1 MAASLSV
8 AQLSNLT
15 SNSAIGS
22 WAEAVEQEVST
33 GQRQETTK
41 DGIKT
46 VTDYT
51 ENENGDKIKVITKFK
66 VITKKVPKAIAERKK
81 WRKFGNCE
89 NDSSGPQVATTY
101 VSDEV
106 RMQFTRNRAGEQQ
119 LEEADDPAR
128 KLREKGGSAMHCRH
142 CKANDHWSVNCPYK
156 DLYPAD
162 EDPEAPADPMNEMKL
177 KENERKTQAGAYIAP
192 NLRNPG
198 SQMRGTTMFSERRD
212 ENTCRVTNLPEDSD
226 EQDLR
231 DLFGKM
237 GKVTRVYLAKD
248 KATGRSKGFAFVTYE
263 RRDDAEKAIESISGH
278 RYDHLILKVEWAKQN
293 TN

>member
-1 MAASLSV
+1 
-8 AQLSNLT
+8 
-15 SNSAIGS
+15 
-22 WAEAVEQEVST
+22 
-33 GQRQETTK
+33 
-41 DGIKT
+41 
-46 VTDYT
+46 
-51 ENENGDKIKVITKFK
+51 
-66 VITKKVPKAIAERKK
+66 VITKKVPKAIADRKH
-81 WRKFGNCE
+81 WRKFGDCKD
-89 NDSSGPQVATTY
+89 DSSGPQVATTF

-119 LEEADDPAR
+119 LEETDDPAK

-156 DLYPAD
+156 DLYP
-162 EDPEAPADPMNEMKL
+162 EDDVDGPPGDAQNDAKM
-177 KENERKTQAGAYIAP
+177 KENERKAQSGTYVAP
-192 NLRNPG
+192 NLRGGPG
-198 SQMRGTTMFSERRD
+198 GPMRGTTMFTERRD